1 MKMKFDSLMSKLG
14 KFLAASAIAS
24 LSFSAIPAANAAETI
39 RVGHFSWPGYG
50 FLYVNQH
57 HNLSPDLNFEFTVIE
72 DPVQLFALLGTNKLD
87 VVFST
92 IEFGPILAA
101 EDMGSKLVALSNL
114 GYGSDDII
122 VHPDIKSAADLKGKQ
137 VAVLEGGLSHIMM
150 GIWLEQNGVK
160 WDEVEMVNLI
170 AGDAAAAMMSG
181 QVAAAELW
189 APFNTEVLEN
199 LPGSRSVANSLETQW
214 LESGLIAD
222 AIFMSNDM
230 LDNRR
235 DLAVKTL
242 QAIFKGVEHWR
253 ANSEVDNQVISD
265 AVGFPMADVEAIIG
279 NGKLTTEVAKNDIKD
294 GTLYMYT
301 LEDTAR
307 FCGVAPGS
315 PPFGQKNGQMVDH
328 WNLTQKWWVNFG
340 FMTDVADPAKGLDCA
355 LVKEAL

>member
-1 MKMKFDSLMSKLG
+1 MKFDSLMSKLG

-222 AIFMSNDM
+222 AIFMSNDL

>member
-1 MKMKFDSLMSKLG
+1 MRLNLLFKKCC
-14 KFLAASAIAS
+14 KFLAAGAIAS
-24 LSFSAIPAANAAETI
+24 LSFGAMNSATAADTI

-50 FLYVNQH
+50 FYYVNQH
-57 HNLSPDLNFEFTVIE
+57 HNLSPDLNFEFTIIE

-87 VVFST
+87 VVLST

-101 EDMGSKLVALSNL
+101 EDMGSKLVALTNL

-122 VHPDIKSAADLKGKQ
+122 VHPDIKSASDLKGKQ

-150 GIWLEQNGVK
+150 GIYLEQNGVK
-160 WDEVEMVNLI
+160 WDEVEMVNLY
-170 AGDAAAAMMSG
+170 AADAAAAMMSG

-189 APFNTEVLEN
+189 APFNSEVLEN
-199 LPGSRSVANSLETQW
+199 LPGSRSVANSLESQW

-222 AIFMSNDM
+222 AVFMSNDM
-230 LDNRR
+230 LENRR
-235 DLAVKTL
+235 DLAVKAL
-242 QAIFKGVEHWR
+242 QGLFKGVEHWR
-253 ANSEVDNQVISD
+253 ANSEVDNQVIAD
-265 AVGFPMADVEAIIG
+265 AVGFPLADVDAIIG
-279 NGKLTTEVAKNDIKD
+279 NGKLTNEVAKNDIKD

-307 FCGVAPGS
+307 FCGIVPGN
-315 PPFGQKNGQMVDH
+315 PPFGQKNGQMIDH

-340 FMTDVADPAKGLDCA
+340 FMTDTADPATGLDCA

>member
-1 MKMKFDSLMSKLG
+1 MKFDSLMSKLG

-137 VAVLEGGLSHIMM
+137 VAILEGGLSHIMM

>member
-1 MKMKFDSLMSKLG
+1 VKMKFDSLIRKLG

-160 WDEVEMVNLI
+160 WNEVEMVNLV

-222 AIFMSNDM
+222 AIFMSNDL

>member
-1 MKMKFDSLMSKLG
+1 MKLNLLFKKLCG
-14 KFLAASAIAS
+14 LLAASAIAFLS
-24 LSFSAIPAANAAETI
+24 LGAIPTASAAETI

-101 EDMGSKLVALSNL
+101 EDMGSKLVALTNL

-189 APFNTEVLEN
+189 APFNSEVLEN

-222 AIFMSNDM
+222 AVFMSNDL

-253 ANSEVDNQVISD
+253 ANSEVDNQVIAD
-265 AVGFPMADVEAIIG
+265 AVGFPLADVDAIIG
-279 NGKLTTEVAKNDIKD
+279 NGKLTNEVAKNDIKD
-294 GTLYMYT
+294 GTLYMYS

-307 FCGVAPGS
+307 FCGVAAGN
-315 PPFGQKNGQMVDH
+315 PPFGQKNGQMLDH

-340 FMTDVADPAKGLDCA
+340 FMTDTADPAAGLDCA

>member
-1 MKMKFDSLMSKLG
+1 MKNVTKYFRNKLRVIITVSALISLPFGFISTVH
-14 KFLAASAIAS
+14 AAD
-24 LSFSAIPAANAAETI
+24 TI

-57 HNLSPDLNFEFTVIE
+57 HQLSPDLNFEFTIIE
-72 DPVQLFALLGTNKLD
+72 DPVQLFALLGTNQLD

-122 VHPDIKSAADLKGKQ
+122 VHPDIKSAADLRGKQ

-160 WDEVEMVNLI
+160 WDEVEMVNLV

-181 QVAAAELW
+181 KVAAAELW
-189 APFNTEVLEN
+189 APFNSEVLEN

-214 LESGLIAD
+214 LENGLIAD
-222 AIFMSNDM
+222 AIFMSNDF

-235 DLAVKTL
+235 GLAIKAL
-242 QAIFKGVEHWR
+242 QAIYKGVEHWR
-253 ANSEVDNQVISD
+253 ANSEVDNKVIAE
-265 AVGFPMADVEAIIG
+265 AVGFPIEDVDAIIG
-279 NGKLTTEVAKNDIKD
+279 NGKLTNKVAENDIKD

-307 FCGVAPGS
+307 FCGVAPGD
-315 PPFGQKNGQMVDH
+315 PPFGQKNGQMADH
-328 WNLTQKWWVNFG
+328 WNLTQKWWIKFG
-340 FMTDVADPAKGLDCA
+340 FMTELADSATGLDCA

>member
-1 MKMKFDSLMSKLG
+1 MKLNLLFNKLC
-14 KFLAASAIAS
+14 KLLAVSAIAS
-24 LSFSAIPAANAAETI
+24 LSLASVNSASAADTI

-160 WDEVEMVNLI
+160 WDEVEMVNLV
-170 AGDAAAAMMSG
+170 AGDAAAAMISG

-189 APFNTEVLEN
+189 APFNSEVLEN
-199 LPGSRSVANSLETQW
+199 LAGSRSVANSLETQW

-222 AIFMSNDM
+222 AIFMSNDL

-253 ANSEVDNQVISD
+253 ANSEVDNQVIAD
-265 AVGFPMADVEAIIG
+265 AVGFPIADVDAIIG
-279 NGKLTTEVAKNDIKD
+279 NGKLTNEVAKNDIKD

-301 LEDTAR
+301 LEDTAK
-307 FCGVAPGS
+307 FCGVAPGN

-328 WNLTQKWWVNFG
+328 WNLTQKWWVTFG
-340 FMTDVADPAKGLDCA
+340 FMTDTADPATGLECA

>member
-1 MKMKFDSLMSKLG
+1 MKFDSLMSKLG

-122 VHPDIKSAADLKGKQ
+122 VHQDIKSAADLKGKQ

>member
-1 MKMKFDSLMSKLG
+1 VKMKFDSLMSKLG

-253 ANSEVDNQVISD
+253 ANSDVDNQVISD